1 MKPYYEI
8 EVAGKRIQS
17 NNALFDG
24 CLKIFEGTIQM
35 QVGMGSV
42 QNPFEQTAPGPWF
55 TARSFTSVQMGEN
68 VLHTWTSSISP
79 DIQEPKIIRGV
90 RLYSIYI
97 QDEGDETYYGL
108 ELLSET
114 ILSDPIEIFP
124 GEDIGLKYRLPV
136 NLVNQDAILFNIATA
151 GTTSNQYYSFDGLID
166 LPADGETFSAI
177 PLVSWP
183 LMTISSDIGGAL
195 GDSFT
200 QRFSIPS
207 GPNSVIVDTGYG
219 CILFRFDGGS
229 SADVS
234 YDIHVGRA
242 L

>member
-35 QVGMGSV
+35 QVGIGSV

-55 TARSFTSVQMGEN
+55 NARSFTSVQMGGN

-90 RLYSIYI
+90 RLYSVYI

-136 NLVNQDAILFNIATA
+136 NLVSDNPDILNIATS
-151 GTTSNQYYSFDGLID
+151 GTTSGRYYRFSEIID
-166 LPADGETFSAI
+166 IPEDGEVFSNI
-177 PLVSWP
+177 PEDYW
-183 LMTISSDIGGAL
+183 AL
-195 GDSFT
+195 GITPIFAGEIIDNFYQQFDTGGSST
-200 QRFSIPS
+200 
-207 GPNSVIVDTGYG
+207 VIVDTGYG
-219 CILFRFDGGS
+219 CVLFRPS
-229 SADVS
+229 HSAYVS
-234 YDIHVGRA
+234 YNIHIGRA